1 MRARR
6 IAAGAAAAVLAALLS
21 AGCAHQDGAGK
32 SAPPASSASPE
43 QSAPSGSGQGYADMQ
58 KKVDAAESA
67 ASAADKDAASD
78 DDR

>member
-6 IAAGAAAAVLAALLS
+6 TAVVAAALLVGLT
-21 AGCAHQDGAGK
+21 AGCAGHGGT
-32 SAPPASSASPE
+32 APKA
-43 QSAPSGSGQGYADMQ
+43 APSGSASSAAPSGSPSGYADMQ

-67 ASAADKDAASD
+67 VAAADRDAASD